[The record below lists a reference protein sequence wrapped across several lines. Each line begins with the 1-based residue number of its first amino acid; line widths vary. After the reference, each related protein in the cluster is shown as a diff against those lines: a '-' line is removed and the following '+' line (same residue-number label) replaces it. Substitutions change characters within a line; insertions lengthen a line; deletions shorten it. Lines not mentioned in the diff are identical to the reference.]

1 MKKLKVTSAI
11 LSVAMSVSMVIA
23 PVTVMADETSVPEE
37 TQIEKPEKQETKE
50 TEKPSIKETEKQE
63 PEESQK
69 EEPAETDKQEASEE
83 KEPETEETEVSQK
96 PVAEAED
103 KKEALNAIASG
114 KCGKN
119 LKWSLSN
126 DYVLTI
132 SGKGS
137 MYGYSDKSLA
147 PWIADY
153 YQKITKIVVSNGVTA
168 IGSYA
173 FYWCENA
180 TSVSLPSTL
189 KIIANHA
196 FYKCD
201 GLKEIKIPANVKT
214 IDSQAFSECSQLET
228 LTLPRIGLETIGEK
242 AFEQCQ
248 SLTSFIVPLTVT
260 SIGDNAF
267 YNCKKL
273 AYVWI
278 GQYQDSLTNSNAFS
292 YCSDKLN
299 KVVHDYCTKGE
310 IFDGMGL
317 TSYKVLNPA
326 LDGTGTV
333 ALESFGATVETLV
346 IPNAVTHYGSDS
358 GESVKYKVTSIQTAE
373 NMVLSI
379 PHILKKLVIGSNVVS
394 IEDKAFSGCR
404 CLESVTGGA
413 GLKSIG
419 TRAFEK
425 CPKLKVFNITSKNLT
440 KIGAFAF
447 AADTSLKTV
456 QIKKTTKLTK
466 SGVKNSMKGSSV
478 KTVKVKKSKVKK
490 YKKIFKKKNC
500 GKKVKVKK

>member
-1 MKKLKVTSAI
+1 MKQFKAVSILLSA
-11 LSVAMSVSMVIA
+11 AMCMSMVMTPSA
-23 PVTVMADETSVPEE
+23 VMADETAVPEE
-37 TQIEKPEKQETKE
+37 TQTIEETEKQETKE
-50 TEKPSIKETEKQE
+50 TKKQAPEETEKPSDKEVEKQE
-63 PEESQK
+63 PDETQK
-69 EEPAETDKQEASEE
+69 EEPAEKESEVKEPAIVE
-83 KEPETEETEVSQK
+83 KPETEKTDSK
-96 PVAEAED
+96 GAIN
-103 KKEALNAIASG
+103 ALASG
-114 KCGKN
+114 KCGKS
-119 LKWSLSN
+119 LTWSISN
-126 DYVLTI
+126 DGVLTI

-137 MYGYSDKSLA
+137 MYNYADYKEKQA
-147 PWIADY
+147 PWLNYTD
-153 YQKITKIVVSNGVTA
+153 KINKLVVSKGVTT
-168 IGSYA
+168 IGAYA
-173 FYWCENA
+173 FYYMSA

-358 GESVKYKVTSIQTAE
+358 GESVKYKVTSIQIAE

-379 PHILKKLVIGSNVVS
+379 LHILKKLVIGSNVVS